1 MYKKGFLIL
10 VMYHLIGLT
19 SCRECDASIPFY
31 DFKAMSVYSINPDVA
46 INDSLVFRLSPQDL
60 NYLTETSFNFS
71 LFKTANALSCIENG
85 YSGPKYPVSTI
96 RITSNTDFD
105 ALHPSGTS
113 LNDIVLVKE
122 LMVGST
128 FIPLNSFDAAA
139 LFVGDVY
146 VSRQQFYIAQR
157 PTSAKEHVLTIAV
170 QKSNGETVAVE
181 TELIAWN

>member
-1 MYKKGFLIL
+1 MT
-10 VMYHLIGLT
+10 T
-19 SCRECDASIPFY
+19 SARLPTPVQVLGEE
-31 DFKAMSVYSINPDVA
+31 
-46 INDSLVFRLSPQDL
+46 SLVQPSILS
-60 NYLTETSFNFS
+60 
-71 LFKTANALSCIENG
+71 ANALSCIENG

-113 LNDIVLVKE
+113 LNYIVLVKE